1 MTEVVEMNQTGN
13 KNRKFLFPFLAML
26 IGSLMLV
33 VTLFLPFAS
42 ATEDYKERLEEY
54 SDSMYVEELDMTN
67 EEAINISL
75 FEFARIYSVAAEM
88 GMSKGVSIACMVI
101 IAAFGA
107 FALLTLLFSVLKK
120 PIPAIIF
127 NLLAFAVFRIT
138 KWDFEDRGVIPNS
151 NYDWGMVQY
160 ICYIGIVVVMVG
172 AVALLVVKIKD
183 KKQRKALG
191 Q

>member
-13 KNRKFLFPFLAML
+13 KNKKFLYPFLAML

-33 VTLFLPFAS
+33 VTLFIPFAS
-42 ATEDYKERLEEY
+42 ATEDYKESLEEY

-88 GMSKGVSIACMVI
+88 GMSKSVSIACIVI
-101 IAAFGA
+101 IAAFGV
-107 FALLTLLFSVLKK
+107 FALLTLLFSALKK
-120 PIPAIIF
+120 PIPAIVF
-127 NLLAFAVFRIT
+127 NLLAFVVFRIT

-151 NYDWGMVQY
+151 NYDWGIAQY
-160 ICYIGIVVVMVG
+160 ICYIGVIVVVVG

-183 KKQRKALG
+183 KKQRKALE

>member
-33 VTLFLPFAS
+33 VTLFVPFAS

-75 FEFARIYSVAAEM
+75 FEFARMYSVAAEM
-88 GMSKGVSIACMVI
+88 GMSKGVSIACMII

-107 FALLTLLFSVLKK
+107 LALLTLLFSVLKK

-127 NLLAFAVFRIT
+127 NLLAFVVFRIT

-151 NYDWGMVQY
+151 SYDWGMAQY
-160 ICYIGIVVVMVG
+160 ICYIGIVVVMAG

>member
-13 KNRKFLFPFLAML
+13 KSRKFLFPFLAML

-33 VTLFLPFAS
+33 ITLFLPFAS

-151 NYDWGMVQY
+151 NYDWGMAQY